1 MAKESTTVVA
11 KKKTFGR
18 RVAED
23 WQLILL
29 AIPGLI
35 FYIVFRYGPLYGLTI
50 AFKDYGIFLGIFES
64 PWENPWYYNFEVFFT
79 SGDFWP
85 LLRNTFTL
93 GVLSL
98 FITFPVPII
107 FALFLNEIRNVKFK
121 KTIQTITY
129 LPTLLS
135 MVVVCS
141 MAIDMLSPSSGIINK
156 LIVALGGE
164 AIYFM
169 IKPEWFRTI
178 YIVLNIWH
186 GFGSGAII
194 YIAALGGV
202 DPQLYEAATI
212 DGCSR
217 MKSIWHVSIPAIL
230 PTVVTMFIMRS
241 GHIISIGYEQ
251 VLLLYNAATYEVADI
266 FGTFVYRKGILETNY
281 SYSTAVGL
289 FQSIVALFFVTVSNT
304 LSKKVNETSL
314 W

>member
-129 LPTLLS
+129 LPTL
-135 MVVVCS
+135 
-141 MAIDMLSPSSGIINK
+141 
-156 LIVALGGE
+156 
-164 AIYFM
+164 
-169 IKPEWFRTI
+169 
-178 YIVLNIWH
+178 
-186 GFGSGAII
+186 
-194 YIAALGGV
+194 
-202 DPQLYEAATI
+202 
-212 DGCSR
+212 
-217 MKSIWHVSIPAIL
+217 
-230 PTVVTMFIMRS
+230 
-241 GHIISIGYEQ
+241 
-251 VLLLYNAATYEVADI
+251 
-266 FGTFVYRKGILETNY
+266 
-281 SYSTAVGL
+281 
-289 FQSIVALFFVTVSNT
+289 
-304 LSKKVNETSL
+304 
-314 W
+314 

>member
-1 MAKESTTVVA
+1 MAKVSTTVVA
-11 KKKTFGR
+11 KKKSFGR
-18 RVAED
+18 RVLDD

-29 AIPGLI
+29 ALPGFI
-35 FYIVFRYGPLYGLTI
+35 FYIIFRYGPMYGVSI
-50 AFKDYGIFLGIFES
+50 AFKDYGIFLGIFGS
-64 PWENPWYYNFEVFFT
+64 PWEDPWYYNFQMFFT

-85 LLRNTFTL
+85 LLRNTFL
-93 GVLSL
+93 IGVYSL
-98 FITFPVPII
+98 FWGFPVPII
-107 FALFLNEIRNVKFK
+107 FALFLNEIKNVKFK

-129 LPTLLS
+129 LPALLS

-156 LIVALGGE
+156 LIEALGGE

-178 YIVLNIWH
+178 LIVLQIWH
-186 GFGSGAII
+186 GFGNGAII

-217 MKSIWHVSIPAIL
+217 LRCIWHVSVPAIL

-241 GHIISIGYEQ
+241 GSIIKIGYEQ

-281 SYSTAVGL
+281 SYSTAVSL
-289 FQSIVALFFVTVSNT
+289 FESIIALFFVITSNT
-304 LSKKVNETSL
+304 ISKKVNETSL

>member
-1 MAKESTTVVA
+1 MAKESTTVLA
-11 KKKTFGR
+11 KKKSFGR
-18 RVAED
+18 KVLDD

-35 FYIVFRYGPLYGLTI
+35 FYIIFRYGPMYGVSI
-50 AFKDYGIFLGIFES
+50 AFKDYGIFLGIFGS
-64 PWENPWYYNFEVFFT
+64 PWEDPWYYNFQMFFT

-85 LLRNTFTL
+85 LLRNTFL
-93 GVLSL
+93 IGCYSL
-98 FITFPVPII
+98 FWGFPVPII
-107 FALFLNEIRNVKFK
+107 FALFLNEIKNVKFK

-129 LPTLLS
+129 LPALLS

-156 LIVALGGE
+156 LIEALGGE

-178 YIVLNIWH
+178 LIVLQIWH
-186 GFGSGAII
+186 GFGNGAII

-217 MKSIWHVSIPAIL
+217 LRCIWHVSVPAIL

-241 GHIISIGYEQ
+241 GSIIKIGYEQ

-266 FGTFVYRKGILETNY
+266 FGTFVYRKGILETDY
-281 SYSTAVGL
+281 SYSTAVSL
-289 FQSIVALFFVTVSNT
+289 FESIIALFFVITSNT
-304 LSKKVNETSL
+304 ISKKVNETSL

>member
-1 MAKESTTVVA
+1 MAKTSTTVVM
-11 KKKTFGR
+11 KKKSFAR
-18 RVAED
+18 RILDD

-29 AIPGLI
+29 ALPGFI
-35 FYIVFRYGPLYGLTI
+35 FYIIFRYGPMYGVSI
-50 AFKDYGIFLGIFES
+50 AFKDYGIFLGIFGS
-64 PWENPWYYNFEVFFT
+64 PWEDPWYYNFQMFFS

-85 LLRNTFTL
+85 LLRNTFALGCYTL
-93 GVLSL
+93 L
-98 FITFPVPII
+98 FSFPMPII
-107 FALFLNEIRNVKFK
+107 FALFLNEIKNIKFK
-121 KTIQTITY
+121 KLTQTITY
-129 LPTLLS
+129 LPSLLS

-164 AIYFM
+164 SIYFM

-178 YIVLNIWH
+178 YILISIWH
-186 GFGSGAII
+186 GFGSGAVI

-202 DPQLYEAATI
+202 DPQLYEAARI

-217 MKSIWHVSIPAIL
+217 MKQIWHVSIPSIL
-230 PTVVTMFIMRS
+230 PTVVLMFIMRS
-241 GHIISIGYEQ
+241 GAIINIGYEQ

-281 SYSTAVGL
+281 SYSTAVSL
-289 FQSIVALFFVTVSNT
+289 FQSIVALFFVICSNT